1 MSMQQGGTVHRTN
14 TSLPYHHIPLSYSL
28 HRTRD
33 PGTLAWVFSHFYQSG
48 DEMHKL
54 QNLLSQQGKPKI
66 QCNIN
71 SSLVDNKE
79 VSKSVGFRA
88 LEDDTN

>member
-1 MSMQQGGTVHRTN
+1 MSMPQGGTEHRTG

-28 HRTRD
+28 HRTHD

-48 DEMHKL
+48 DEIDKL

-66 QCNIN
+66 QGSIN
-71 SSLVDNKE
+71 NSLVDII
-79 VSKSVGFRA
+79 
-88 LEDDTN
+88 